1 MYKKPRMNYSGNM
14 DVGAWRERQIAKHIM
29 RLLEERDE
37 LFRRR
42 HAGDTDAELREYV
55 IRKARAMKRMPH
67 PMELEGGQYLNE
79 RLGDWAALARS
90 LGYAP
95 PGKKQGEHVYRR
107 LWEQVEADFAR
118 ERRAQRAEKQE
129 RAAQERKAKR
139 KKEKREN
146 GDGSRVP

>member
-1 MYKKPRMNYSGNM
+1 MEKKPRMNYSGNM
-14 DVGAWRERQIAKHIM
+14 DVGAWRERQIAKHVL

-42 HAGDTDAELREYV
+42 HAGDTDAELLEYV
-55 IRKARAMKRMPH
+55 VRKAHAMKRMPH

-95 PGKKQGEHVYRR
+95 PGRWRTKRASEEIRAR
-107 LWEQVEADFAR
+107 AEEDFLR
-118 ERRAQRAEKQE
+118 ERKAIKQARAEKQ
-129 RAAQERKAKR
+129 AKAKN
-139 KKEKREN
+139 K

>member
-1 MYKKPRMNYSGNM
+1 MEKKPQMNYAGNM
-14 DVGAWRERQIAKHIM
+14 DVNAWRERQIAKHVM

-37 LFRRR
+37 LFRQR
-42 HAGDTDAELREYV
+42 HAGDMDAELLEYV
-55 IRKARAMKRMPH
+55 IRKASAMKRMPH

-95 PGKKQGEHVYRR
+95 PGRWRPKKVSKELRAQA
-107 LWEQVEADFAR
+107 EADFLR
-118 ERRAQRAEKQE
+118 ERKAIKQARAEKQ
-129 RAAQERKAKR
+129 AKAKN
-139 KKEKREN
+139 K

>member
-1 MYKKPRMNYSGNM
+1 MEKKPQMNYAGNM
-14 DVGAWRERQIAKHIM
+14 DVGAWRERQIAKHVL

-37 LFRRR
+37 LFRLR
-42 HAGDTDAELREYV
+42 HAGDTDAELLEYV
-55 IRKARAMKRMPH
+55 VRKAHAMKRMPH

-95 PGKKQGEHVYRR
+95 PGRWRAKKASQEIRAQA
-107 LWEQVEADFAR
+107 EEDFLR
-118 ERRAQRAEKQE
+118 ERKAIKQARAEK
-129 RAAQERKAKR
+129 RAKAKN
-139 KKEKREN
+139 K